1 MTKKDR
7 TIRSMRLA
15 HEAQAAGIRAN
26 PDFRRVSD
34 EFDLEYEVAR
44 QMQMVRAEAGLT
56 QTDLARRMRTT
67 QSVVS
72 RMESGV

>member
-1 MTKKDR
+1 
-7 TIRSMRLA
+7 
-15 HEAQAAGIRAN
+15 
-26 PDFRRVSD
+26 V
-34 EFDLEYEVAR
+34 EYEVAR

-72 RMESGV
+72 RMESGVNVSIETLARFAEACGSRLRVQMVRETGPGYGKR